1 MVNNDHMSALF
12 SAAAEAVEEAIVNA
26 LLAATDMS
34 ARGSRAVAIGSERLL
49 SALREVGWK
58 PDSQNR

>member
-34 ARGSRAVAIGSERLL
+34 TRGARVEAIGSERLL
-49 SALREVGWK
+49 SALREVGWR